1 MRYYGKYVSTFKTR
15 KENMHALIQ
24 LSLKLMSY
32 STTQVLRE
40 IANNQPHSVYRPSS
54 VYSPTLTDNT
64 LEITD
69 RHMI

>member
-1 MRYYGKYVSTFKTR
+1 
-15 KENMHALIQ
+15 MHALIQ

-40 IANNQPHSVYRPSS
+40 IANNQPHSVYRPSY